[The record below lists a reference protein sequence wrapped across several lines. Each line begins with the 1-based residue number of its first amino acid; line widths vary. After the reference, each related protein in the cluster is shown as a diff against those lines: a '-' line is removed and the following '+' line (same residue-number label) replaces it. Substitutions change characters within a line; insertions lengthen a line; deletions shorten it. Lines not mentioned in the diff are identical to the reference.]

1 MSHQDA
7 LEASRRALG
16 SRPDCEADLVDLG
29 PDQHFE
35 GCTLWACSVC
45 RQYLCIDPLGII
57 RDKGPITILE
67 PDRMTS
73 WPPFPPQPLDP
84 SD

>member
-1 MSHQDA
+1 MTHANA
-7 LEASRRALG
+7 LEVSRRALG
-16 SRPDCEADLVDLG
+16 TRPDCEGDLVDLG

-45 RQYLCIDPLGII
+45 GQYLCIDPLGII

-67 PDRMTS
+67 ADRMTT
-73 WPPFPPQPLDP
+73 WPPFSPRPQEPRD
-84 SD
+84 